1 MDSANDRKQYRHV
14 AAQLDQL
21 KTYPKGQ
28 EEANSLAAYWYVYHK
43 NRPAVKDELK
53 KAGYQLF
60 VLCQEKRYKSFKA
73 TFSYGKI
80 IGHF

>member
-1 MDSANDRKQYRHV
+1 MLRKWDSERTLKLYTEILKREMDSANDRKQYRHV

-28 EEANSLAAYWYVYHK
+28 EEANSLAAYWYVYRK

-53 KAGYQLF
+53 KAGYPQ
-60 VLCQEKRYKSFKA
+60 K
-73 TFSYGKI
+73 
-80 IGHF
+80 